1 MSRGKLKTLLPFL
14 LLLFLFAP
22 LAFAQP
28 LEKATILKIIDG
40 DTFWVNFQGKEQKV
54 RLIGI

>member
-1 MSRGKLKTLLPFL
+1 
-14 LLLFLFAP
+14 LLLFAL

-54 RLIGI
+54 RTNDG